1 MKNKQRKKKQKKQFE
16 KMIKQ
21 TYEKNLQIQENLIRL
36 QKKIDNIKYE

>member
-1 MKNKQRKKKQKKQFE
+1 
-16 KMIKQ
+16 MIKQ